1 MLVSTGRQKHVSWVS
16 HIGALRC
23 VPDVGA
29 SDQLILHA
37 LAFGPLV
44 ELRTELSKVLCDGD
58 SAVETW
64 KQSRTGSGTPPH
76 TDTHR
81 HTHIGA
87 RTALSFPGN
96 DIVTAKI

>member
-16 HIGALRC
+16 NIGASHC

-76 TDTHR
+76 TDTQTHTDT
-81 HTHIGA
+81 HTHTQ
-87 RTALSFPGN
+87 R
-96 DIVTAKI
+96 V